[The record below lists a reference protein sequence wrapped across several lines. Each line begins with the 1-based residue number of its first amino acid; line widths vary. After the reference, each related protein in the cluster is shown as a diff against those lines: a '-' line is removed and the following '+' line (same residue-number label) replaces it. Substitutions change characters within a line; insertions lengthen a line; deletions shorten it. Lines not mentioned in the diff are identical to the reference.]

1 MGLMLAL
8 LLPFRPDDADFFA
21 QAPARAAVFA
31 IRGAEGSEPY
41 VSKTSNLRRRLLRL
55 LAPSEERSRRL
66 NLREVA
72 RTVEYTLTGS
82 DFESQLLLYRA
93 LRQEFPKTYSERV
106 RFRFAPLIKYNL
118 DNAYPRAYVT
128 NRVSNLKGKS
138 VYYGP
143 FPTRAAAEKYLNDS
157 LDFFKLRRC
166 DFEIHP
172 DPKYP
177 GCVYSEMKMCLAPC
191 FAGCTDEQYRDE
203 AARVAAYLDS
213 AGQSLSR
220 ELSEQREQA
229 SEALQFESAAA
240 LHARVEKI
248 AEVGRERDSIVRRL
262 DRLDGLV
269 IQPSAEPGAVA
280 LFPLHHGM
288 LGEAV
293 AFPVEQAGGKMQ
305 SMESRIQQA
314 LGAIVPA
321 DPHSALE
328 LMEHLAILKRWHYR
342 SMKLG
347 ELFLADDNGELPL
360 RRIVR
365 GVSRVFRG
373 EKAEVD
379 PSTTAAREY
388 WLARARTME
397 ERSTTEDTEDKGEKK
412 SRRTNS

>member
-1 MGLMLAL
+1 MAPVLSVT
-8 LLPFRPDDADFFA
+8 LPFRPSDPDFFA
-21 QAPARAAVFA
+21 QVPARAAVFA
-31 IRGAEGSEPY
+31 IRGEEGAEPY
-41 VSKTSNLRRRLLRL
+41 VGKTSNLKRRLLRL

-72 RTVEYTLTGS
+72 RAIEYTLTGS
-82 DFESQLLLYRA
+82 DFESQLLLYRT
-93 LRQEFPKTYSERV
+93 LRQEFPKTYAERV
-106 RFRFAPLIKYNL
+106 RFRFALLIKYNL
-118 DNAYPRAYVT
+118 DNPYPRAYVT
-128 NRVSNLKGKS
+128 NRVSSLKGKT

-203 AARVAAYLDS
+203 ARRVAAYLDS
-213 AGQSLSR
+213 AGQSLTR
-220 ELSEQREQA
+220 ELAEQREKA
-229 SEALQFESAAA
+229 SVELQFEAAAA
-240 LHARVEKI
+240 LHASVEKI
-248 AEVGRERDSIVRRL
+248 AEVGRERDPIVRRL

-269 IQPSAEPGAVA
+269 IQPSAEAGAVA
-280 LFPLHHGM
+280 LFPLHHGV

-293 AFPVEQAGGKMQ
+293 TFPVEQAGGKMQ

-314 LGAIVPA
+314 LGTLAPA
-321 DPHSALE
+321 APHAALE

-342 SMKLG
+342 STKLG
-347 ELFLADDNGELPL
+347 ELFLADENGELPL

-388 WLARARTME
+388 WLARARTTE
-397 ERSTTEDTEDKGEKK
+397 ETSTTETQRHGEEKK
-412 SRRTNS
+412 